1 MVRNGV
7 EASVR
12 YQAAGQEII
21 CARCADADNVELV
34 GQMEK
39 NGRSALVNRRPLS
52 VQHCELNGLSVL
64 LDHNPISVAA
74 NAGLQAVEGRG
85 GNAEIDPL
93 SRRRHAVYGVV
104 AAGGAVALDVTG
116 VQNGQDSLIEGV
128 VDPRKQ
134 NLLNPVSIDIDRLG
148 RR

>member
-74 NAGLQAVEGRG
+74 NAGLQADEGRG
-85 GNAEIDPL
+85 GN
-93 SRRRHAVYGVV
+93 AVYGVV